1 MLVKD
6 CVIVAKQT
14 ALAAG
19 GRAAIF
25 ARRGDA
31 TAHRIKHADAE
42 HRLTRETVVNTIR
55 NRGLRVAEYS
65 LIELDAAARRHLS
78 RADLVITIGGDGTV
92 LGTSHYVTMGTML
105 GVNSAPGD
113 SIGFFCT
120 ANRLNFETVL
130 DKILSGR
137 RRPIALAR
145 LAIRLNG
152 KLVPEPAL
160 NDVLIV
166 HSCPAATTRY
176 LIGTDDLLEEHRSSG
191 IWISTPIG
199 STAGIRSAGGKVMP
213 LGSRRLQYLV
223 RELYREPGRSYQMV
237 RGYLRDE
244 QQLVVASK
252 MPEGELYIDGARTR
266 YAFPFGVRAEIGL
279 AKKDLKIFLE
289 RRKM

>member
-19 GRAAIF
+19 GRAALF

-31 TAHRIKHADAE
+31 TAHRIKHADTE
-42 HRLTRETVVNTIR
+42 HRLTHETVVNAIR
-55 NRGLRVAEYS
+55 ERGLRVAAYS
-65 LIELDAAARRHLS
+65 LKEMDAPARRHLS

-92 LGTSHYVTMGTML
+92 LGSSHFVTKGTML

-120 ANRLNFETVL
+120 ANRLNFETVF
-130 DKILSGR
+130 DKVLGGR

-145 LAIRLNG
+145 LSIRLNG
-152 KLVPEPAL
+152 KLLPELAL

-176 LIGTDDLLEEHRSSG
+176 LIGTADLLEEQRSSG
-191 IWISTPIG
+191 IWVSTPIG

-213 LGSRRLQYLV
+213 LGSRRLQYQV

-237 RGYLRDE
+237 HGYLSDE
-244 QQLVVASK
+244 DQLVIASK

-266 YAFPFGVRAEIGL
+266 YAIPFGMRAEIGL
-279 AKKDLKIFLE
+279 ASSDLKIFLE

>member
-31 TAHRIKHADAE
+31 TAHRIKHADAA
-42 HRLTRETVVNTIR
+42 HRVTREAVVKAIEE
-55 NRGLRVAEYS
+55 RGIRVAEYS
-65 LIELDAAARRHLS
+65 LKELDAAARRHLS

-92 LGTSHYVTMGTML
+92 LGTSHYVTRGTML

-120 ANRLNFETVL
+120 AHRLNFDAVF
-130 DKILSGR
+130 DKILKGR

-145 LAIRLNG
+145 LSIRLNG
-152 KLVPEPAL
+152 KLVAEPAL

-176 LIGTDDLLEEHRSSG
+176 LIGTADLQEEQRSSG

-213 LGSRRLQYLV
+213 LGSRRLQYQV
-223 RELYREPGRSYQMV
+223 RELYREPGRSYRMV
-237 RGYLRDE
+237 HGYLRDE
-244 QQLVVASK
+244 EKLVIASK

-266 YAFPFGVRAEIGL
+266 YAFPFGMRAEIGL
-279 AKKDLKIFLE
+279 ASADLQIFLE